1 MTDNGHMTQNR
12 EASLRRARGLVSWAC
27 VLAWMG
33 LISYLSEIASL
44 SSETSGPGVG
54 VGESEFWL
62 GFIPRWM
69 LAWIYHGTMFGGLT
83 FITYVAIRLSSPF
96 QWQKAAWLAFA
107 VAVSYASID
116 EWHQSF
122 VVGRTSDIRDVGMDA
137 IGALFVILIARG
149 AELSLSGLTRH
160 RHSAVG

>member
-1 MTDNGHMTQNR
+1 MAQSR
-12 EASLRRARGLVSWAC
+12 EASVKRARGLVSWAC

-33 LISYLSEIASL
+33 LIFYLSEITWTPS
-44 SSETSGPGVG
+44 TSGVG
-54 VGESEFWL
+54 VGESELWL
-62 GFIPRWM
+62 GFVPRWM
-69 LAWIYHGTMFGGLT
+69 LPWIYHVTMFGGLT
-83 FITYVAIRLSSPF
+83 LTTYVAIRLSSPF

-137 IGALFVILIARG
+137 MGALFVILITLG
-149 AELSLSGLTRH
+149 AESSLWGLTRH

>member
-1 MTDNGHMTQNR
+1 MTQNR
-12 EASLRRARGLVSWAC
+12 EASLRRARGLVGWAC

-33 LISYLSEIASL
+33 LIFYLSEI
-44 SSETSGPGVG
+44 TSTPSTSGVG
-54 VGESEFWL
+54 VGESELWL

-69 LAWIYHGTMFGGLT
+69 LPWIYHVTMFGGLT
-83 FITYVAIRLSSPF
+83 CITYVAIRVSSPF
-96 QWQKAAWLAFA
+96 QWQTAAWLALA

-122 VVGRTSDIRDVGMDA
+122 VVGRTSDVRDVGMDT

-149 AELSLSGLTRH
+149 AELSLWDLTRH
-160 RHSAVG
+160 RHSPVG